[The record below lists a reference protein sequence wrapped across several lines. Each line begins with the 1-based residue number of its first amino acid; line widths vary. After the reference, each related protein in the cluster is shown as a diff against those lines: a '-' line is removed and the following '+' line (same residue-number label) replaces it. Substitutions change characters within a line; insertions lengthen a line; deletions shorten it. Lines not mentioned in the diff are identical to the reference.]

1 MRSVEAASREANTA
15 IYFIDTRGLTA
26 LPGGG
31 SAADAEATLQPRERL
46 TMGFENAVL
55 ESAGASALAEETGGF
70 SVKNTNDLA
79 AEVDRIAGESHVYY
93 LLGFYPAERK
103 ATRDWR
109 KLRVE
114 VKRPGLTVRARRGY
128 TLRAPPSPKEAT
140 GGKKASKR
148 PTLDP
153 VVARSLDSAHDAVG
167 IPLRVMTYV
176 FEPRASGTTHVLI
189 AAEFDGSRLGGRL
202 ELSIL
207 ATHRDSGRE
216 FRADD
221 VLALSVAGGD
231 ASAWRAV
238 ARDFDLPSGVAQARV
253 VVRDPVSG
261 AMGSVSQRFEVPPPG
276 ILRLST
282 PIVTDHIEPASKAG
296 SHPRPALAVHRV
308 FRPEGALYVQFEVFG
323 AATTA
328 QPPLPRVTAGLALR
342 AADGRLVRQA
352 PPTLIA
358 ADADGRVVRFVGIPL
373 DGLGEG
379 PYDLMLDVQ
388 DQVSGGRVQAGE
400 PLTLAREAQSH

>member
-1 MRSVEAASREANTA
+1 
-15 IYFIDTRGLTA
+15 
-26 LPGGG
+26 
-31 SAADAEATLQPRERL
+31 
-46 TMGFENAVL
+46 
-55 ESAGASALAEETGGF
+55 
-70 SVKNTNDLA
+70 VKNTNDLA
-79 AEVDRIAGESHVYY
+79 AGVDRIADESRVYY
-93 LLGFYPAERK
+93 LLGFYPPERK
-103 ATRDWR
+103 SARDWR

-128 TLRAPPSPKEAT
+128 TLRAAASPKEAT
-140 GGKKASKR
+140 GGKKASKQ

-153 VVARSLDSAHDAVG
+153 VVARTLDSAHDAGG
-167 IPLRVMTYV
+167 IPLRIMTYL
-176 FEPRASGTTHVLI
+176 FEPHASGTTHVLI

-221 VLALSVAGGD
+221 MLALSVAGGD
-231 ASAWRAV
+231 APAWRAV

-253 VVRDPVSG
+253 VVRDPASG
-261 AMGSVSQRFEVPPPG
+261 AVGSVSQRFEVPPTG
-276 ILRLST
+276 VLRLST

-296 SHPRPALAVHRV
+296 AHPRPALAVHRV

-323 AATTA
+323 AARAA

-342 AADGRLVRQA
+342 KADGRVVRQA
-352 PPTLIA
+352 PPTPIV

-373 DGLGEG
+373 DGLEEG
-379 PYDLMLDVQ
+379 PYDLVLDVQ
-388 DQVSGGRVQAGE
+388 DQVSGARVLDGE
-400 PLTLAREAQSH
+400 PLTLVRETQSR